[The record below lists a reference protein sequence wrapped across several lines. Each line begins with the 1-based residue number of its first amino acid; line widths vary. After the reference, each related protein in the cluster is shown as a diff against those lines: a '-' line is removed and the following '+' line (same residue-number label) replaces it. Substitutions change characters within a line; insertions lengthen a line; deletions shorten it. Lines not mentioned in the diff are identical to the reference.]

1 MDGVP
6 EHNEG
11 EITAEE
17 ARKNLCNCSS
27 LEKPYQFGQSAMD
40 RAIQECNLSE
50 YLATKLTQMAGRD
63 GLHVLRLLRRTES
76 ERNFAIAYL
85 QYRDKVFT
93 ENQGLSASA
102 RDVIGSEGTDTMMFW
117 TFAPYIFKSLT
128 QKGITPEIA
137 IKYIL
142 LWSKDGVSVVTIT
155 SREDQYSSIDSM
167 HLKGLEKYRTTIPQ
181 GWVLSKDP
189 KDISHQFTEQEA
201 DSIADMLMAIF
212 GGLL

>member
-1 MDGVP
+1 MDRTP

-11 EITAEE
+11 EITMEE
-17 ARKNLCNCSS
+17 ARKNLHAFSF
-27 LEKPYQFGQSAMD
+27 LEKPYQFGQLAMD
-40 RAIQECNLSE
+40 EAIQECNLSE
-50 YLATKLTQMAGRD
+50 YLAIKLTRMTGRD

-93 ENQGLSASA
+93 ENQELSALGRA
-102 RDVIGSEGTDTMMFW
+102 VIGSEGTDIMMFW

-142 LWSKDGVSVVTIT
+142 LWSKDGVSVVTMT
-155 SREDQYSSIDSM
+155 SRKGRDSSIDSM

-181 GWVLSKDP
+181 GWVLDKDP
-189 KDISHQFTEQEA
+189 KHISHQFTEQEA
-201 DSIADMLMAIF
+201 DSIADMLIAENEK
-212 GGLL
+212 